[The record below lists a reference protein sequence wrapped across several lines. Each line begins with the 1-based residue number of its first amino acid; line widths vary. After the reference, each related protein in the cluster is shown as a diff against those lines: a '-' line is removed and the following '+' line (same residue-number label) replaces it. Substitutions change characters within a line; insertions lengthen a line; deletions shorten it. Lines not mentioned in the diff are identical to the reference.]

1 MTVHSLDH
9 HSKLQLLERLRE
21 DVAHGLRLAQT
32 AASDAAREATHEEAK
47 AEDKYDTRALE
58 LTYLAAGQ
66 NERIEG
72 LRKTLQVLHFW
83 QPPREAPPLAAPGSL
98 VQAEDDAGPQWYW
111 LVPAS
116 ASGRYAVGD
125 TEVQVVSTTA
135 PLGEALLGAAVDD
148 DVRVGTRVLT
158 VLAVR

>member
-9 HSKLQLLERLRE
+9 HSKQQLQLWLR
-21 DVAHGLRLAQT
+21 DDIAHALRLAQT

-83 QPPREAPPLAAPGSL
+83 QPPLQAPPLAAPGSL
-98 VQAEDDAGPQWYW
+98 VQAEDDTGAQWYW

-116 ASGRYAVGD
+116 ASGRYTVGN

-148 DVRVGTRVLT
+148 DVRVGARTLT